1 MPTVLSAFG
10 LRVVIYPNDHRPAH
24 IHVMGA
30 GCEAV
35 FILNCPD
42 GPPSLRE
49 NYGYTRKQLGMI
61 VGWLADNLTAL
72 CASWSKIHGNHP

>member
-1 MPTVLSAFG
+1 MPTVLRIDS

-24 IHVMGA
+24 VRVTGT
-30 GCEAV
+30 GGEAV

-49 NYGYTRKQLGMI
+49 VFGFNSQDATRIGNDLAAH
-61 VGWLADNLTAL
+61 LADL
-72 CASWSKIHGNHP
+72 CRKWSEIHGRY